1 MFIIIII
8 NFILQCTVFQH
19 IRILGIIPNTTL
31 VIVVCI
37 AILKGK
43 HIGGV
48 IGLFAGLLHD
58 IMFSSTIGTNALV
71 LFFIG
76 YLVGMVDQKLYKE
89 SLLVPFIFTVISTL
103 GYHGLYYVLMFFLG
117 NTVRFSYFFKR
128 VILIEMLF
136 NSVLSIPIYKWFL
149 NIFTIPS
156 IRFGKR

>member
-1 MFIIIII
+1 MFLIIIV
-8 NFILQCTVFQH
+8 NFILQCTVFQYV
-19 IRILGIIPNTTL
+19 RILGIIPNTTL

-37 AILKGK
+37 AILKGR
-43 HIGGV
+43 HIGGTL
-48 IGLFAGLLHD
+48 GLVAGLLQD

-76 YLVGMVDQKLYKE
+76 YLVGMADQKIYKD
-89 SLLVPFIFTVISTL
+89 SLLVPFIFTIISTL
-103 GYHGLYYVLMFFLG
+103 GYHSLYYVLMFFLG
-117 NTVRFSYFFKR
+117 NTVRFTYFFKR

-136 NSVLSIPIYKWFL
+136 NSILAIPIYKWFL